1 MKVSNN
7 CKMTDNPGF
16 PLALENWKR
25 GENEGS
31 FPSQRNVGK
40 VKKKLSESLCNI
52 ISEIVVS
59 ICIFLKSYFHMN
71 KTKC

>member
-1 MKVSNN
+1 
-7 CKMTDNPGF
+7 MTDNPGF

-31 FPSQRNVGK
+31 FPSQRK
-40 VKKKLSESLCNI
+40 VREFKTI
-52 ISEIVVS
+52 IRKSEIVVS
-59 ICIFLKSYFHMN
+59 VNIFLKNYFHMN